1 MPKKALLTMA
11 IIFFHFSAAHA
22 HRPIFTDE
30 KGIDQETAVKISEP
44 DVSQVIYRYLS
55 DETQLLWLAIDAK
68 KDFELF
74 VQIGIP
80 VIDRLKNFRPSF
92 VILGPGLPEDSMPFS
107 IPENIGGKEY
117 STLAIKKPKFFHE
130 HFTKTDSWILRS
142 EKIKLPKSG
151 RYYVVV
157 YSPLKDTGKF
167 WVSVGQKEK
176 FGFWDLFRFDEW
188 KKTIRKF
195 HEADSKPKSE
205 QKKHSKRQRYT
216 RKFPRKLPGHRK

>member
-1 MPKKALLTMA
+1 MSKKSLLIAGIT
-11 IIFFHFSAAHA
+11 FFLCSFAYA

-44 DVSQVIYRYLS
+44 DVSQVIYRTLS
-55 DETQLLWLAIDAK
+55 DETPQLWLAVNAK

-92 VILGPGLPEDSMPFS
+92 VVLGPGLPQASMPFS
-107 IPENIGGKEY
+107 TPQNIGGKDY
-117 STLAIKKPKFFHE
+117 PTLDIKKPKFFHE

-142 EKIKLPKSG
+142 EKIKLPESG

-157 YSPLKDTGKF
+157 YSPVKDNGKF

-176 FGFWDLFRFDEW
+176 FGFWDLFRFGGW
-188 KKTIRKF
+188 KKTIQKF
-195 HEADSKPKSE
+195 HEKDSNSKSGKNIPT
-205 QKKHSKRQRYT
+205 KKIRYA
-216 RKFPRKLPGHRK
+216 RKFPRKLPGHRR